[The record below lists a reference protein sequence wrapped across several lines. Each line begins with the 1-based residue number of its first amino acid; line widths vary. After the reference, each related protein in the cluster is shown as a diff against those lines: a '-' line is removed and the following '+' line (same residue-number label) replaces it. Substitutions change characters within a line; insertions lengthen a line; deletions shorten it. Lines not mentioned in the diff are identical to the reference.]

1 MKKLLFLFSAAL
13 LMLASPIKAATTQ
26 ALVINGE
33 TIEKVVTKIT
43 FNGDLAVLTF
53 SDATEISEDMGNVIL
68 RFSSSPTSIKDITAF
83 QMKKAVDGE
92 LNIEG
97 LPAGTQVVIFDASGK
112 QLMATMAS
120 RINVS
125 SLKPGVYVLKAGNQI
140 VKFVKN

>member
-13 LMLASPIKAATTQ
+13 LMLASPIKAVTTQ
-26 ALVINGE
+26 TLIINGE
-33 TIEKVVTKIT
+33 PVEKVVTKIT

-68 RFSSSPTSIKDITAF
+68 QFSSAPTSIKDIAAF
-83 QMKKAVDGE
+83 QMNKVVDGE

-112 QLMATMAS
+112 QIMATMATQ
-120 RINVS
+120 INVS
-125 SLKPGVYVLKAGNQI
+125 SLKSGVYVLKAGNKI
-140 VKFVKN
+140 VKFVKQ